1 MECTQAVIT
10 TLIQGYLIHQANNQI
25 PQEWAY
31 TEGCVGITAYNLNR
45 DSVTGKTDTD
55 IDKNYQA
62 FNDAIYKVGVINVI
76 IQ

>member
-1 MECTQAVIT
+1 MYTGCDYDAD
-10 TLIQGYLIHQANNQI
+10 
-25 PQEWAY
+25 

-45 DSVTGKTDTD
+45 DSVTGKID

-62 FNDAIYKVGVINVI
+62 FNDAIYKAGFINVI